1 MTNTPSKAV
10 QKIVMPYNYVPRDYQ
25 IPAWQYMQA
34 PQELYN
40 KQTGQVNRG
49 KRAVMVWHRRAG
61 KDFTAINICA
71 TKMLER
77 VGLYWHLLPTY
88 KQGRK
93 IIWDGFTSD
102 GRKII
107 DATFPKELL
116 AGPPRNDLMQIRL
129 KNGSIYQVVGT
140 DDIDSLVGSNP
151 IGCIFSEYS
160 IQNPAAWN
168 LIRPILS
175 ENGGWA
181 IFVYTARGRNH
192 GYELL
197 QQAKRTGWFT
207 QLLTVDHTKKELL
220 TVEGQPMYDDKGKKI
235 WVPVI
240 SKEVI
245 QEDRDTGMPEE
256 LVQQEYWCSF
266 DASLVGSYYG
276 QHMSEALLDG
286 RLCKLQH
293 DKSQLV
299 HTVWDIGV
307 ADSCSIIFFQLM
319 RNGDFHMI
327 DYIEDHSHGF
337 EYYANVL
344 QEKAAK
350 YRYNYGTHL
359 GPHDLKNREISTGV
373 SRLETAKKLGINFT
387 LVPKLSI
394 ADGID
399 AVRGLLGKC
408 YFDYMDSEDPDN
420 KERYEGKTNQLVNA
434 LRQYTKEWDDDK
446 KIFRDKPKHDWSSHG
461 ADAMRMLAV
470 GQRLIKNNIGPVYGE
485 QTKAITNYNVYE
497 ATERGLCAGTAYD
510 IFQR

>member
-1 MTNTPSKAV
+1 MPGPSQAAR
-10 QKIVMPYNYVPRDYQ
+10 KIVMPYNYIPRDYQ
-25 IPAWQYMQA
+25 IPLWNYMQA

-40 KQTGQVNRG
+40 KKTGQVNKG
-49 KRAVMVWHRRAG
+49 KRAIAVWHRRAG
-61 KDFTAINICA
+61 KDFTAVNICA

-107 DATFPKELL
+107 DAAFPKELL
-116 AGPPRNDLMQIRL
+116 AGPLRNDLMQVRM

-151 IGCIFSEYS
+151 VGVIFSEYS

-181 IFVYTARGRNH
+181 IFIYTARGRNH
-192 GYELL
+192 GYDLL
-197 QQAKRTGWFT
+197 NQGKRAGWFT

-220 TVEGQPMYDDKGKKI
+220 GPDCKPLYDDDGKKI

-286 RLCKLQH
+286 RLCRLRH
-293 DKSQLV
+293 DPNLLV
-299 HTVWDIGV
+299 HTAWDIGV
-307 ADSCSIIFFQLM
+307 ADSCSIIFFQIH
-319 RNGDFHMI
+319 RNGELHII
-327 DYIEDHSHGF
+327 DYIEDNSQGF
-337 EYYANVL
+337 AYYANIL
-344 QEKAAK
+344 QEKARK
-350 YRYNYGTHL
+350 FRYNYGTHL

-373 SRLETAKKLGINFT
+373 TRLEIAKKLGIKFD
-387 LVPKLSI
+387 LVPKISI

-408 YFDYMDSEDPDN
+408 YFDYADLDDPEN
-420 KERYEGKTNQLVNA
+420 KDKYEGKCNQLVNA
-434 LRQYTKEWDDDK
+434 LRQYAKAWDEEK
-446 KIFRDKPKHDWSSHG
+446 KIFKDKPKHNWTSHG

-470 GQRLIKNNIGPVYGE
+470 GKKQVKNHTGDELNG
-485 QTKAITNYNVYE
+485 QTQAITEYNLY
-497 ATERGLCAGTAYD
+497 AGTERGLTAGTAYKM
-510 IFQR
+510 FQ

>member
-1 MTNTPSKAV
+1 MPNPSKTV
-10 QKIVMPYNYVPRDYQ
+10 QKIIMPYNYTPRDYQ
-25 IPAWQYMQA
+25 IPLWEYMQA

-40 KQTGQVNRG
+40 KKTGQINKG
-49 KRAVMVWHRRAG
+49 KRAIAVWHRRAG
-61 KDFTAINICA
+61 KDFTAVNICA

-107 DATFPKELL
+107 DAAFPKELL
-116 AGPPRNDLMQIRL
+116 AGPLRNDLMQVRM

-140 DDIDSLVGSNP
+140 DDIDSLVGTNP
-151 IGCIFSEYS
+151 VGVIFSEYS
-160 IQNPAAWN
+160 LQNPAAWN
-168 LIRPILS
+168 LLRPILA

-181 IFVYTARGRNH
+181 IFIYTARGRNH
-192 GYELL
+192 GYDLL
-197 QQAKRTGWFT
+197 NQGRRAGWFT

-220 TVEGQPMYDDKGKKI
+220 DPEGKPIRDEEGKKI

-286 RLCKLQH
+286 RLCKLKH
-293 DKSQLV
+293 DASLLV
-299 HTVWDIGV
+299 HTAWDIGV
-307 ADSCSIIFFQLM
+307 SDACSIIFFQIL
-319 RNGDFHMI
+319 RNGDYHII
-327 DYIEDHSHGF
+327 DYIEDHSQGF
-337 EYYANVL
+337 DYYANIL
-344 QEKAAK
+344 QEKAK
-350 YRYNYGTHL
+350 KFRYNYGTHL

-387 LVPKLSI
+387 LVPKISI

-399 AVRGLLGKC
+399 ATRGLLGKC
-408 YFDYMDSEDPDN
+408 YFDYMDLDDPEN
-420 KERYEGKTNQLVNA
+420 TMKYEGKTNMLVNA
-434 LRQYTKEWDDDK
+434 LRQYSKEWDEEK
-446 KIFRDKPKHDWSSHG
+446 KIFKDKPKHDWSSHG
-461 ADAMRMLAV
+461 SDAMRMLAV
-470 GQRLIKNNIGPVYGE
+470 GQRLVKNNIGPSFGE
-485 QTKAITNYNVYE
+485 QTQAITDYNIYA
-497 ATERGLCAGTAYD
+497 ATERGLTAGTSYSVY
-510 IFQR
+510 RR